1 MRPARCGP
9 DRPRPSTGS
18 GCRAFG
24 PASWP
29 RKEWRRRSPPRS
41 CGNIRP
47 QVRQASDG
55 RSPGRKSHWRESTR
69 GRCQAQSTRS
79 PDKRLAGAIG
89 FRGRGAFRCLTQ
101 RARSPIQARFESRS
115 SSAALTIHR
124 GSTPNGASVFA
135 RPRSSIDEF
144 GNHSKLRV
152 SRGSWSR
159 TQRSVAGRARPS
171 TARRLTQR
179 TVSESQ
185 SKTSRPGIDRCASR
199 RPGLNSRAAGS
210 T

>member
-55 RSPGRKSHWRESTR
+55 KSPGRKSHWRESTR

-101 RARSPIQARFESRS
+101 RARSPNQARFESRS
-115 SSAALTIHR
+115 SSATLTIPR

-152 SRGSWSR
+152 SRGSRSR
-159 TQRSVAGRARPS
+159 TQRSRP
-171 TARRLTQR
+171 
-179 TVSESQ
+179 
-185 SKTSRPGIDRCASR
+185 RPAFD
-199 RPGLNSRAAGS
+199 RAATDAAHCKRIS
-210 T
+210 IQDKSSRE